1 MFLPELG
8 FAQAKN
14 PYQHSPLI
22 LFWLFSKSGSKW
34 DGGIENVYY
43 DPCQNWLDQINMKLS
58 SPNHPEPFNQ
68 NEDCT
73 WEIIAPQGHY
83 ITLEFEIIDVCNK
96 EFTLLQSDLA

>member
-1 MFLPELG
+1 
-8 FAQAKN
+8 
-14 PYQHSPLI
+14 
-22 LFWLFSKSGSKW
+22 
-34 DGGIENVYY
+34 
-43 DPCQNWLDQINMKLS
+43 MKLS

-96 EFTLLQSDLA
+96 EFTLLQSDLAKYEFPWGNILVGKQEFYHTIEI